1 MGRNQKLFFYLTA
14 VTTLMLSFQ
23 NCAKQGIQPLPDSLN
38 ASSIVDSTNANPSDT
53 DKISVYN
60 VAASTNTKLALAM
73 NSGSTPTSD
82 QVYRYE
88 IDVKSGIIE
97 SYDHGENRVEDKTFC
112 LSPDELS
119 EVKSILETSQLCLA
133 KEEAE
138 ESGEK
143 MCTFVYEFPY
153 AVLLLGGGNG
163 REVRLGEKVNG
174 CDIPDD
180 LCGEHSNMLRGFIHS
195 ILGDMN
201 RRACNFKEV
210 LKRTEATLPAA

>member
-1 MGRNQKLFFYLTA
+1 MGRNKKRFFYLTA
-14 VTTLMLSFQ
+14 VTTLMLGFQ
-23 NCAKQGIQPLPDSLN
+23 NCAKQGVQPLPEGFN
-38 ASSIVDSTNANPSDT
+38 AASVIDSTNADPSDT

-60 VAASTNTKLALAM
+60 IPTSPNTKLAM
-73 NSGSTPTSD
+73 ESGVTPTSD

-88 IDVKSGIIE
+88 IDLKSGIIE
-97 SYDHGENRVEDKTFC
+97 SYDHGENKVEDKTFC
-112 LSPDELS
+112 LSQEELA

-138 ESGEK
+138 DSGEK
-143 MCTFVYEFPY
+143 MCTFIYQFPY

-163 REVRLGEKVNG
+163 HEVRLGEKVNG

-210 LKRTEATLPAA
+210 LKQPETSAPAA